1 MKNKKHMQII
11 YIRILLNNYLKT
23 LTITKGDN
31 TKVNVEGFSGD
42 KVDYEIHVDSNTE
55 KITLA
60 GTTVRSDAS
69 ISGIGTKVLVE
80 GENKYVLSVKA
91 NNGDVRNYNIKV
103 VKAKKEG
110 TIIKDADTI
119 IKESNLNIDG
129 EYITGLTLTTDVSYI
144 KNIINK
150 YPCPDVNSGF
160 YVEER
165 RWNILLRNIMKHK
178 NTMLVGPTG
187 TGKTDVIIRICKALN
202 IPCRIYDMGAMM
214 DPLTDLLGS
223 HRLENGTS
231 KFDYAK
237 FVYDVQEPGVILLDE
252 LSRAPQ
258 MTNNILFPCLDDRRT
273 LPVEIADSNGPREI
287 HVHPECTFIATANIG
302 SEYSGTN
309 ELDAALENRFMT
321 IQVDYLPKSIETQIL
336 TIRTGCDER
345 SAMKIVGVANAIRER
360 YLDGSLS
367 KTISTRETLT
377 CGELIVDGFSLLE
390 AVNFSFCEKFPKYG
404 ENSEYDTVK
413 KIMMGF

>member
-1 MKNKKHMQII
+1 MEICPKV
-11 YIRILLNNYLKT
+11 YF
-23 LTITKGDN
+23 
-31 TKVNVEGFSGD
+31 KVNKNYGVLVPVSGIISKIDKEFLKPEVLKANKEGYNDYTRDFIRNCD
-42 KVDYEIHVDSNTE
+42 KSDVFYSDSYCYDPE
-55 KITLA
+55 KITFNFNEINICNDNDFIEMSCIGSTFDIKKA
-60 GTTVRSDAS
+60 YGSNINNNEAAS
-69 ISGIGTKVLVE
+69 F
-80 GENKYVLSVKA
+80 
-91 NNGDVRNYNIKV
+91 IK
-103 VKAKKEG
+103 
-110 TIIKDADTI
+110 TIIKD
-119 IKESNLNIDG
+119 
-129 EYITGLTLTTDVSYI
+129 
-144 KNIINK
+144 

-160 YVEER
+160 YVPEP
-165 RWNILLRNIMKHK
+165 RWNILVRNIMKHK

-187 TGKTDVIIRICKALN
+187 TGKTDIIIRICKAMD

-223 HRLENGTS
+223 HRLENGSS

-237 FVYDVQEPGVILLDE
+237 FVQDVQEPGVILLDE

-287 HVHPECTFIATANIG
+287 PVHPECTFIATANIG

-321 IQVDYLPKSIETQIL
+321 IQVDYLPKTIESQIL
-336 TIRTGCDER
+336 TIRTGCDEK

-360 YLDGSLS
+360 YLEGSLS
-367 KTISTRETLT
+367 KTISTRETLA
-377 CGELIVDGFSLLE
+377 CGELLVDGFSILE

>member
-1 MKNKKHMQII
+1 MEICPKV
-11 YIRILLNNYLKT
+11 YF
-23 LTITKGDN
+23 
-31 TKVNVEGFSGD
+31 KVNKNYGVMVPVSGLISKIDKEFLKPEVLDANKSGYNDYSRDFIRNCDKSDVFFSENYTYDPQKFTFNFDEIKICSDNDFIEMSTGECNF
-42 KVDYEIHVDSNTE
+42 DYKKKYGAGSKNTDAVSFLK
-55 KITLA
+55 KIMN
-60 GTTVRSDAS
+60 D
-69 ISGIGTKVLVE
+69 
-80 GENKYVLSVKA
+80 
-91 NNGDVRNYNIKV
+91 
-103 VKAKKEG
+103 
-110 TIIKDADTI
+110 
-119 IKESNLNIDG
+119 
-129 EYITGLTLTTDVSYI
+129 
-144 KNIINK
+144 
-150 YPCPDVNSGF
+150 YPWPDVNSGF
-160 YVEER
+160 YIEER

-237 FVYDVQEPGVILLDE
+237 FVQDVQEPGVILLDE

-258 MTNNILFPCLDDRRT
+258 MTNNILFPCLDDRRM
-273 LPVEIADSNGPREI
+273 LPVEIADSNGLRSVP
-287 HVHPECTFIATANIG
+287 VHPECTFIATANIG

-321 IQVDYLPKSIETQIL
+321 IQVDYLPKSIEAQIL
-336 TIRTGCDER
+336 TIRTGCDEK
-345 SAMKIVGVANAIRER
+345 SAMKIVGVANVIRER
-360 YLDGSLS
+360 YMDGSLS
-367 KTISTRETLT
+367 KTISTRETLA
-377 CGELIVDGFSLLE
+377 CGELVVDGFSLLE
-390 AVNFSFCEKFPKYG
+390 SVNFAFCEKFPKHG

>member
-1 MKNKKHMQII
+1 MEICPKVYFKVNKNYGVMVPVSGIISKIDKEFLKPEVLDANKKGYNDYTRDFIHNCDKSDVFYSESYNYDPKNFTFDFDEINICNDNDFIEMSTGESTFD
-11 YIRILLNNYLKT
+11 IRKT
-23 LTITKGDN
+23 YK
-31 TKVNVEGFSGD
+31 SGIKHED
-42 KVDYEIHVDSNTE
+42 AMSFMK
-55 KITLA
+55 KIT
-60 GTTVRSDAS
+60 RD
-69 ISGIGTKVLVE
+69 
-80 GENKYVLSVKA
+80 
-91 NNGDVRNYNIKV
+91 
-103 VKAKKEG
+103 
-110 TIIKDADTI
+110 
-119 IKESNLNIDG
+119 
-129 EYITGLTLTTDVSYI
+129 
-144 KNIINK
+144 

-165 RWNILLRNIMKHK
+165 RWNILVRNIMKHK

-223 HRLENGTS
+223 HRLENGSS

-237 FVYDVQEPGVILLDE
+237 FVQDVQEPGVILLDE

-258 MTNNILFPCLDDRRT
+258 MTNNILFPCLDDRRM
-273 LPVEIADSNGPREI
+273 LPVEIADSNGPRSVP
-287 HVHPECTFIATANIG
+287 VHPECTFIATANIG

-321 IQVDYLPKSIETQIL
+321 IQVDYLPKSIEAQVL
-336 TIRTGCDER
+336 TIRTGCDEK
-345 SAMKIVGVANAIRER
+345 SALKVVGVANAIRER
-360 YLDGSLS
+360 YLEGSLS
-367 KTISTRETLT
+367 KTISTRETLA
-377 CGELIVDGFSLLE
+377 CGELLVDGFSLLE

>member
-1 MKNKKHMQII
+1 MEICPKV
-11 YIRILLNNYLKT
+11 YF
-23 LTITKGDN
+23 
-31 TKVNVEGFSGD
+31 KVNKNYGVM
-42 KVDYEIHVDSNTE
+42 VPV
-55 KITLA
+55 
-60 GTTVRSDAS
+60 
-69 ISGIGTKVLVE
+69 SGIISKIDKEFLKPEVLDA
-80 GENKYVLSVKA
+80 NKSGYNDYTRDFIHNCDKS
-91 NNGDVRNYNIKV
+91 DVFFS
-103 VKAKKEG
+103 E
-110 TIIKDADTI
+110 
-119 IKESNLNIDG
+119 
-129 EYITGLTLTTDVSYI
+129 SYI
-144 KNIINK
+144 YDPQKFTFNFDEIKICNDNDFIEMSTGECNFDYKKKYGSGSKNTDAASFLKKMMND

-237 FVYDVQEPGVILLDE
+237 FVQDVQEPGVILLDE

-258 MTNNILFPCLDDRRT
+258 MTNNILFPCLDDRRM
-273 LPVEIADSNGPREI
+273 LPVEIADSNGLRSVP
-287 HVHPECTFIATANIG
+287 VHPECTFIATANIG

-321 IQVDYLPKSIETQIL
+321 IQVDYLPKSIEAQIL
-336 TIRTGCDER
+336 TIRTGCDEK
-345 SAMKIVGVANAIRER
+345 SALKIVGVANAIRER
-360 YLDGSLS
+360 YLDGNLS
-367 KTISTRETLT
+367 KTISTRETLA

-390 AVNFSFCEKFPKYG
+390 SVNFAFCEKFPKHG

>member
-1 MKNKKHMQII
+1 MNMEICPKVYFKVNKRCSVMIPVSGLIAKIDKEFLKPEVLDANKNGYNDYTRDFIKNCDASDVFFSES
-11 YIRILLNNYLKT
+11 YNYDPK
-23 LTITKGDN
+23 TITFNFDEI
-31 TKVNVEGFSGD
+31 KVCTDSDFVEMSTGVCTFD
-42 KVDYEIHVDSNTE
+42 MKKAYN
-55 KITLA
+55 
-60 GTTVRSDAS
+60 
-69 ISGIGTKVLVE
+69 SGIKNDDAVSFL
-80 GENKYVLSVKA
+80 
-91 NNGDVRNYNIKV
+91 
-103 VKAKKEG
+103 KKM
-110 TIIKDADTI
+110 IKD
-119 IKESNLNIDG
+119 
-129 EYITGLTLTTDVSYI
+129 
-144 KNIINK
+144 

-187 TGKTDVIIRICKALN
+187 TGKTDVIIRICKALD

-237 FVYDVQEPGVILLDE
+237 FVKDVQEPGVILLDE

-273 LPVEIADSNGPREI
+273 LPVEIADSKGLRSVP
-287 HVHPECTFIATANIG
+287 VHPECTFIATANIG

-321 IQVDYLPKSIETQIL
+321 IQVDYLPKTIESQVIA
-336 TIRTGCDER
+336 IRTGCDER

-367 KTISTRETLT
+367 KTISTRETLA

>member
-1 MKNKKHMQII
+1 MEICPKV
-11 YIRILLNNYLKT
+11 YF
-23 LTITKGDN
+23 
-31 TKVNVEGFSGD
+31 KVNKNYGVMIPVSGLISKIDKEFLKREVIEANAEGYN
-42 KVDYEIHVDSNTE
+42 DYTRDFIKNCDNSDVFYSENYNYDPS
-55 KITLA
+55 KITFNFN
-60 GTTVRSDAS
+60 
-69 ISGIGTKVLVE
+69 E
-80 GENKYVLSVKA
+80 
-91 NNGDVRNYNIKV
+91 IK
-103 VKAKKEG
+103 
-110 TIIKDADTI
+110 ICNDND
-119 IKESNLNIDG
+119 
-129 EYITGLTLTTDVSYI
+129 YIEMSTGVCAFDMKHAYSSEI
-144 KNIINK
+144 KNNDSVSFLKKIIND

-165 RWNILLRNIMKHK
+165 RWNILLRNIMKHR

-223 HRLENGTS
+223 HRLENGSS

-237 FVYDVQEPGVILLDE
+237 FVQDVQEPGVILLDE

-258 MTNNILFPCLDDRRT
+258 MTNNILFPCLDDRRM

-287 HVHPECTFIATANIG
+287 PIHPECTFIATANIG

-321 IQVDYLPKSIETQIL
+321 IQVDYLPKTIEAQIL
-336 TIRTGCDER
+336 TIRTGCDEK
-345 SAMKIVGVANAIRER
+345 SAMKIVGVANVIRER

-367 KTISTRETLT
+367 KTISTRETLA
-377 CGELIVDGFSLLE
+377 CGELIVDGFSLIE

>member
-1 MKNKKHMQII
+1 MNMEICPKVYFKVNKRCSVMIPVSGLIAKIDKEFLNPEVLEANKKGYNDYTRDFITNCDKSDVFFSES
-11 YIRILLNNYLKT
+11 YNYDPK
-23 LTITKGDN
+23 
-31 TKVNVEGFSGD
+31 
-42 KVDYEIHVDSNTE
+42 
-55 KITLA
+55 KITFNF
-60 GTTVRSDAS
+60 D
-69 ISGIGTKVLVE
+69 E
-80 GENKYVLSVKA
+80 
-91 NNGDVRNYNIKV
+91 IKV
-103 VKAKKEG
+103 CTDSDFIEMSTGVCTFDMKKAYNSGVKNEDAVSFLKKMM
-110 TIIKDADTI
+110 KD
-119 IKESNLNIDG
+119 
-129 EYITGLTLTTDVSYI
+129 
-144 KNIINK
+144 

-237 FVYDVQEPGVILLDE
+237 FVQDVQEPGVILLDE

-258 MTNNILFPCLDDRRT
+258 MTNNILFPCLDDRRM
-273 LPVEIADSNGPREI
+273 LPVEIADSKGLRSVP
-287 HVHPECTFIATANIG
+287 VHPECTFIATANIG

-321 IQVDYLPKSIETQIL
+321 IQVDYLPKTIESQVIA
-336 TIRTGCDER
+336 IRTGCDER

-367 KTISTRETLT
+367 KTISTRETLA

>member
-1 MKNKKHMQII
+1 MTTLNCFNNKNEHGNLPKSLFQSQQNPVVLEANKKGYNDYTRDFIANCDKSDVFFSES
-11 YIRILLNNYLKT
+11 YNYDPK
-23 LTITKGDN
+23 
-31 TKVNVEGFSGD
+31 
-42 KVDYEIHVDSNTE
+42 
-55 KITLA
+55 KITFNF
-60 GTTVRSDAS
+60 D
-69 ISGIGTKVLVE
+69 E
-80 GENKYVLSVKA
+80 
-91 NNGDVRNYNIKV
+91 IKV
-103 VKAKKEG
+103 CTDSDFIEMSTGVCTFDMKKAYSSGVKNDDSVSVSFLKKMM
-110 TIIKDADTI
+110 KD
-119 IKESNLNIDG
+119 
-129 EYITGLTLTTDVSYI
+129 
-144 KNIINK
+144 

-187 TGKTDVIIRICKALN
+187 TGKTDVIIRICKALD

-237 FVYDVQEPGVILLDE
+237 FVQDVQEPGVILLDE

-258 MTNNILFPCLDDRRT
+258 MTNNILFPCLDDRRM
-273 LPVEIADSNGPREI
+273 LPVEIADSKGLRSVP
-287 HVHPECTFIATANIG
+287 VHPECTFIATANIG

-321 IQVDYLPKSIETQIL
+321 IQVDYLPKTIESQVIA
-336 TIRTGCDER
+336 IRTGCDER

-367 KTISTRETLT
+367 KTISTRETLA

-390 AVNFSFCEKFPKYG
+390 AVNFSFC
-404 ENSEYDTVK
+404 
-413 KIMMGF
+413 

>member
-1 MKNKKHMQII
+1 MEICPKV
-11 YIRILLNNYLKT
+11 YF
-23 LTITKGDN
+23 
-31 TKVNVEGFSGD
+31 KVNKNYGVM
-42 KVDYEIHVDSNTE
+42 VPV
-55 KITLA
+55 
-60 GTTVRSDAS
+60 
-69 ISGIGTKVLVE
+69 SGIISKIDKEFLRPEVLTANAE
-80 GENKYVLSVKA
+80 GYNDYTRDFIANCDKSDVFYSDSYNYDPKKFTFNFNEISICNDNDFIEMSTNVSTFDCKKTYNSNVK
-91 NNGDVRNYNIKV
+91 NSDN
-103 VKAKKEG
+103 
-110 TIIKDADTI
+110 
-119 IKESNLNIDG
+119 
-129 EYITGLTLTTDVSYI
+129 VSYI
-144 KNIINK
+144 KSIINK
-150 YPCPDVNSGF
+150 YPCPNVNSGF
-160 YVEER
+160 YIEER
-165 RWNILLRNIMKHK
+165 RWNILVRNIMKHK

-187 TGKTDVIIRICKALN
+187 TGKTDVIIRICKTLG

-223 HRLENGTS
+223 HRLENGSS

-237 FVYDVQEPGVILLDE
+237 FVKDVQEPGVILLDE

-258 MTNNILFPCLDDRRT
+258 MTNNILFPCLDDRRM

-287 HVHPECTFIATANIG
+287 PVHPECTFIATANIG

-309 ELDAALENRFMT
+309 DLDCALENRFMT

-360 YLDGSLS
+360 YLEGSLS
-367 KTISTRETLT
+367 KTISTRETLA
-377 CGELIVDGFSLLE
+377 CGELLMDGFSLLE

>member
-1 MKNKKHMQII
+1 MEICPKVYFKVNKNYGVMVPVSGIIPKIDKEFLNPVVLEANKKGYNDYTRDFIANCDKSDVFFSES
-11 YIRILLNNYLKT
+11 YNYDPK
-23 LTITKGDN
+23 
-31 TKVNVEGFSGD
+31 
-42 KVDYEIHVDSNTE
+42 
-55 KITLA
+55 KITFNF
-60 GTTVRSDAS
+60 D
-69 ISGIGTKVLVE
+69 E
-80 GENKYVLSVKA
+80 
-91 NNGDVRNYNIKV
+91 IKV
-103 VKAKKEG
+103 CTDSDFIEMSTGVCTFDMKKAYSSGVKNDDSVSVSFLKKMM
-110 TIIKDADTI
+110 KD
-119 IKESNLNIDG
+119 
-129 EYITGLTLTTDVSYI
+129 
-144 KNIINK
+144 

-187 TGKTDVIIRICKALN
+187 TGKTDVIIRICKALD

-237 FVYDVQEPGVILLDE
+237 FVQDVQEPGVILLDE

-258 MTNNILFPCLDDRRT
+258 MTNNILFPCLDDRRM
-273 LPVEIADSNGPREI
+273 LPVEIADSKGLRSVP
-287 HVHPECTFIATANIG
+287 VHPECTFIATANIG

-321 IQVDYLPKSIETQIL
+321 IQVDYLPKTIESQVIA
-336 TIRTGCDER
+336 IRTGCDER

-367 KTISTRETLT
+367 KTISTRETLA

-413 KIMMGF
+413 KIMMVF

>member
-1 MKNKKHMQII
+1 MENCPKVYFKVNKNLSVMIPVSGLISKLDKEFLKPEVLEANKKGYNDYTRDFIH
-11 YIRILLNNYLKT
+11 T
-23 LTITKGDN
+23 C
-31 TKVNVEGFSGD
+31 D
-42 KVDYEIHVDSNTE
+42 K
-55 KITLA
+55 
-60 GTTVRSDAS
+60 SDVFYS
-69 ISGIGTKVLVE
+69 ES
-80 GENKYVLSVKA
+80 Y
-91 NNGDVRNYNIKV
+91 NYNPKTFTFNFDNLKV
-103 VKAKKEG
+103 CEENDYIDMSTNPSQFDHKKVYS
-110 TIIKDADTI
+110 TDIKDNSSASFLQKMKRD
-119 IKESNLNIDG
+119 
-129 EYITGLTLTTDVSYI
+129 
-144 KNIINK
+144 

-237 FVYDVQEPGVILLDE
+237 FVQDVQEPGVILLDE

-273 LPVEIADSNGPREI
+273 LPVEIADSKGLRSVP
-287 HVHPECTFIATANIG
+287 VHPECTFIATANIG

-321 IQVDYLPKSIETQIL
+321 IQVDYLPKSIESQVIS
-336 TIRTGCDER
+336 IRTGCDER

-367 KTISTRETLT
+367 KTISTRETLA

-390 AVNFSFCEKFPKYG
+390 AVNFSLCEKFPKYG

-413 KIMMGF
+413 KIVMGF